1 MHGQEHLP
9 LWEDN
14 MAETFKVLGQS
25 APVATTLTDL
35 YTVPAST
42 STTVSTLVVANRS
55 ATATTFR
62 ISIAVANAANDDR
75 QYIFYDQLIDGGSSF
90 TATMGVTLAATDRIR
105 VYATLA
111 TLSFSAFGVEIT

>member
-1 MHGQEHLP
+1 
-9 LWEDN
+9 
-14 MAETFKVLGQS
+14 MAEAFKVLGQV
-25 APVATTLTDL
+25 APGVATLTDL
-35 YTVPAST
+35 YTVPALT

-62 ISIAVANAANDDR
+62 ISVAVANAADDVK
-75 QYIFYDQLIDGGSSF
+75 QYIFFDQLIDGGSSF

>member
-1 MHGQEHLP
+1 
-9 LWEDN
+9 
-14 MAETFKVLGQS
+14 MAEAFKVLGQS

-62 ISIAVANAANDDR
+62 ISIAVANAADDVK